1 MTPLQEPNL
10 RSQEQDPEVP
20 LLLRLSAVR
29 YISETLNRNPVG
41 APVMAVAKLMADI
54 NDQVEKYLAPPKARG
69 SDPRADTKVEDA
81 A

>member
-54 NDQVEKYLAPPKARG
+54 NDQVEKALAPPKPEAP
-69 SDPRADTKVEDA
+69 PRVEDA